1 MRTFKLVKVMT
12 DNIAPIRKSMN
23 WTHTLGVGNAGGGP
37 PGDDELKERVEK
49 LEAAMPEIQARLVRI
64 ETKLE
69 DVVTHIATKAE
80 LAAVGTMIAEL
91 RTSVSETILSQT
103 KWYIATAV
111 VLAGLAF
118 TAARLVI

>member
-1 MRTFKLVKVMT
+1 M
-12 DNIAPIRKSMN
+12 
-23 WTHTLGVGNAGGGP
+23 
-37 PGDDELKERVEK
+37 KERVEK